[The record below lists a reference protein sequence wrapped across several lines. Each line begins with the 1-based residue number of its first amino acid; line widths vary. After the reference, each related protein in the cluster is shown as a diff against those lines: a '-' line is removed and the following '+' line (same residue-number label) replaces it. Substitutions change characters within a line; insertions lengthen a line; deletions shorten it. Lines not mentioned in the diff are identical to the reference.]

1 MKSRRSAAKAASI
14 VAGLV
19 VAVALAVP
27 AGAGAYTGDLDQ
39 EYRSSWYNYV
49 HFDWTGPGPQNVHDL
64 IPTSGATEPSTNLF
78 DHGFDDANTDY
89 DQGSDEGQVAY
100 DGHIQSRND
109 AHYIDVRVSD
119 LRIEVDGNAAVV
131 TAGTQYLPLGGSLTA
146 LTRIDFAT
154 ADLTSK
160 RSTSGDTTT
169 WTDVVLELTA
179 DGATVFNGGGFG
191 SYTEGTEFGSIDFT
205 VTDQR
210 RLEKPWR
217 AQEGRATCPATAA
230 RERAPGSGP
239 RCCR

>member
-27 AGAGAYTGDLDQ
+27 AGAAAYTGDLDQ
-39 EYRSSWYNYV
+39 EYRSSWFNYV
-49 HFDWTGPGPQNVHDL
+49 HFDWAGPGPQNVHDL
-64 IPTSGATEPSTNLF
+64 IPTSGATEQSTNLF

-89 DQGSDEGQVAY
+89 DQGTDEGQVAY

-109 AHYIDVRVSD
+109 AHYIDVRISD
-119 LRIEVDGNAAVV
+119 LRIDVDGNDGAITAV
-131 TAGTQYLPLGGSLTA
+131 AQYLPLGGSLTSA
-146 LTRIDFAT
+146 VRIDFAT
-154 ADLTSK
+154 VDLTGT

-169 WTDVVLELTA
+169 WTDVVPELTA

-205 VTDQR
+205 VT
-210 RLEKPWR
+210 E
-217 AQEGRATCPATAA
+217 
-230 RERAPGSGP
+230 
-239 RCCR
+239 